1 MNEPLH
7 LTRDLLAHPG
17 SGPALTSNR
26 AGSCSF
32 DLLYPIDR
40 TRVAQTWGD
49 AEGAATQV
57 SGEEIDGTEMVNRE
71 LEDPWVQPELVQ
83 PELIQPELVQLELG
97 DRELVDWD
105 ATEAHCA
112 PAAQITV
119 PQTATAEVIPTKP
132 ALATD
137 FIDLLIRKP
146 GSASYET
153 VAKAGTDRIG
163 PSISPIVNRIANPM
177 VNSMEAQAPQPAPNE
192 PRSEADRLPSRDLL
206 LQLPR
211 VKTTRI
217 SSHRHSTNPA
227 LSLGIL
233 EDIGR
238 VVSQWRDEIDGIH
251 QQIQTLYRD
260 GPILEAWLESA
271 QGNNSPSLD
280 PTPELSD
287 SPSPSLNPAD
297 RKTYWICG
305 LDEDGQPWREPCNPK
320 DLPQVTRAIARYQ
333 TLRQLM
339 SQKQHHE
346 QRLNQL
352 AKTLTVLRGRL
363 RA

>member
-7 LTRDLLAHPG
+7 PTRSVLTRPSSIPLG
-17 SGPALTSNR
+17 SDR
-26 AGSCSF
+26 RGSCSF
-32 DLLYPIDR
+32 DLIFPIE
-40 TRVAQTWGD
+40 QQSFGQPLEE
-49 AEGAATQV
+49 AEFG
-57 SGEEIDGTEMVNRE
+57 GT
-71 LEDPWVQPELVQ
+71 ELVQ
-83 PELIQPELVQLELG
+83 PEQVQPEI
-97 DRELVDWD
+97 VDWD

-112 PAAQITV
+112 PDIQAPEVQVPEAAIE
-119 PQTATAEVIPTKP
+119 PLAKPT
-132 ALATD
+132 LATD

-146 GSASYET
+146 VSTQGYPIAPSARKPSQ
-153 VAKAGTDRIG
+153 
-163 PSISPIVNRIANPM
+163 SISPIVHRVNPL
-177 VNSMEAQAPQPAPNE
+177 EAAIPQQAPVEARTE
-192 PRSEADRLPSRDLL
+192 ARTEADRIPSRDLL
-206 LQLPR
+206 LQLPK

-238 VVSQWRDEIDGIH
+238 VVTQWRDEIDGIH
-251 QQIQTLYRD
+251 QQIQALYGE

-271 QGNNSPSLD
+271 QGSNNPSLD
-280 PTPELSD
+280 PNPELTD

-305 LDEDGQPWREPCNPK
+305 LDDDGQPWRETCAPK
-320 DLPQVTRAIARYQ
+320 DLPQVTAAIARYQ